1 MATAMRK
8 TTWLEGINTMPYDNG
23 LAQRV
28 REILEEEPGFDEK
41 KMFGGIC
48 FLLFGNMVCGI
59 IRDDLIVRVGAANYN
74 AALKMHNT
82 KKFDLTGKALT
93 GWVMVL
99 SKELDSDEELSE
111 WVYKAVKFV
120 RTLPLK

>member
-1 MATAMRK
+1 MA
-8 TTWLEGINTMPYDNG
+8 YDEG

-28 REILEEEPGFDEK
+28 REIVEEEPGFDEK

-59 IRDDLIVRVGAANYN
+59 IKDDLIVRVGTDRYAET
-74 AALKMHNT
+74 LKIPLT
-82 KKFDLTGKALT
+82 REFDLTGKPLK

-99 SKELDSDEELSE
+99 SEALDSDEELND
-111 WVYKAVKFV
+111 WLQRAVSFV
-120 RTLPLK
+120 RTLPPK

>member
-1 MATAMRK
+1 
-8 TTWLEGINTMPYDNG
+8 MPYDKG

-28 REILEEEPGFDEK
+28 RELLEEEPGFDEK

-59 IRDDLIVRVGAANYN
+59 INDDLIVRIGADTYEE
-74 AALKMHNT
+74 ALKLSGT
-82 KKFDLTGKALT
+82 KKFDLTGKPMK

-99 SKELDSDEELSE
+99 SKALESDEILSE
-111 WVYKAVKFV
+111 WVQKASTYV
-120 RTLPLK
+120 RSLPPK

>member
-1 MATAMRK
+1 
-8 TTWLEGINTMPYDNG
+8 MPYDAG

-28 REILEEEPGFDEK
+28 REILEEEPEFDEK

-74 AALKMHNT
+74 EALKMPHT
-82 KKFDLTGKALT
+82 KKFDLTGKALK
-93 GWVMVL
+93 GWVMVI
-99 SKELDSDEELSE
+99 SEALDSDEELSD
-111 WVYKAVKFV
+111 WVQKAVNFV
-120 RTLPLK
+120 RTLPPK

>member
-1 MATAMRK
+1 
-8 TTWLEGINTMPYDNG
+8 MPYDMG

-28 REILEEEPGFDEK
+28 REILEEEQGFDEK

-74 AALKMHNT
+74 KALKMPKT

-99 SKELDSDEELSE
+99 STALDADEDLSD
-111 WVYKAVKFV
+111 WVQKAVTFV
-120 RTLPLK
+120 RLLPPK

>member
-1 MATAMRK
+1 
-8 TTWLEGINTMPYDNG
+8 MPYDKG

-28 REILEEEPGFDEK
+28 REVLEEEPGFDEK

-59 IRDDLIVRVGAANYN
+59 IRDDLIVRVGAANFN
-74 AALKMHNT
+74 AALKMPHT

-99 SKELDSDEELSE
+99 STVLDSDEVLND
-111 WVYKAVKFV
+111 WVQKAVKFV
-120 RTLPLK
+120 RTLPPK

>member
-1 MATAMRK
+1 
-8 TTWLEGINTMPYDNG
+8 MPYDTG

-59 IRDDLIVRVGAANYN
+59 IKDDLIVRVGAAKYDV
-74 AALKMHNT
+74 ALKMPHT

-99 SKELDSDEELSE
+99 STALDSDEELSD
-111 WVYKAVKFV
+111 WVQKAVPFV
-120 RTLPLK
+120 RTLPPK

>member
-1 MATAMRK
+1 M
-8 TTWLEGINTMPYDNG
+8 GYDDG

-28 REILEEEPGFDEK
+28 RDILEEEPGFDEK

-59 IRDDLIVRVGAANYN
+59 IKDDLISRVGTGRYEEM
-74 AALKMHNT
+74 LQMPQT
-82 KKFDLTGKALT
+82 KQFDITGKPMK

-99 SKELDSDEELSE
+99 SAALDSDEELNN
-111 WVYKAVKFV
+111 WVQRAIFFV
-120 RTLPLK
+120 RTLPPK

>member
-1 MATAMRK
+1 
-8 TTWLEGINTMPYDNG
+8 MPYDKG

-28 REILEEEPGFDEK
+28 REVLEEEPGFDEK

-74 AALKMHNT
+74 AALKMPHT
-82 KKFDLTGKALT
+82 KKFDLTGKVLT

-99 SKELDSDEELSE
+99 STVLDSDEVLND
-111 WVYKAVKFV
+111 WVQKAVKFV
-120 RTLPLK
+120 RTLPPK

>member
-1 MATAMRK
+1 MA
-8 TTWLEGINTMPYDNG
+8 YDDG

-28 REILEEEPGFDEK
+28 RDILAEESGFAEK

-59 IRDDLIVRVGAANYN
+59 IKDDLIVRVGADIYEEM
-74 AALKMHNT
+74 LKMPHAG
-82 KKFDLTGKALT
+82 KFDITGKPMK

-99 SKELDSDEELSE
+99 SAALDLYEELND
-111 WVYKAVKFV
+111 WVHRAVFFV
-120 RTLPLK
+120 RTLPPK

>member
-1 MATAMRK
+1 MS
-8 TTWLEGINTMPYDNG
+8 YDKG

-59 IRDDLIVRVGAANYN
+59 IKDDLIVRVGAANYN
-74 AALKMHNT
+74 EALRMPQT

-99 SKELDSDEELSE
+99 PEALDSDEELND
-111 WVYKAVKFV
+111 WVQKAVTFV
-120 RTLPLK
+120 RTLPHK

>member
-1 MATAMRK
+1 MA
-8 TTWLEGINTMPYDNG
+8 YDTG

-28 REILEEEPGFDEK
+28 RELLEEEPAFGEK

-59 IRDDLIVRVGAANYN
+59 IKDDLIARVGVDRYAEM
-74 AALKMHNT
+74 LKMPHT
-82 KKFDLTGKALT
+82 KKFDLTGKPLK

-99 SKELDSDEELSE
+99 SEALDSDEELND
-111 WVYKAVKFV
+111 WVQRAVSFV
-120 RTLPLK
+120 RTLPPK

>member
-1 MATAMRK
+1 MS
-8 TTWLEGINTMPYDNG
+8 YDAG

-28 REILEEEPGFDEK
+28 REILEGEFGFEEK

-48 FLLFGNMVCGI
+48 FLLSGNMACGI
-59 IRDDLIVRVGAANYN
+59 IKDNLIVRIGTDNYR
-74 AALKMHNT
+74 AALKKPHT

-99 SKELDSDEELSE
+99 SRGLDSDEELSK
-111 WVYKAVKFV
+111 WVHKAVDFV
-120 RTLPLK
+120 RTLPPK

>member
-1 MATAMRK
+1 MA
-8 TTWLEGINTMPYDNG
+8 YDKG

-28 REILEEEPGFDEK
+28 REILQEEPEFDEK

-59 IRDDLIVRVGAANYN
+59 IKEDLIVRVGADNY
-74 AALKMHNT
+74 AEALKIPHT
-82 KKFDLTGKALT
+82 RQFDITGRPLK

-99 SKELDSDEELSE
+99 AAALDSDEELQD
-111 WVYKAVKFV
+111 WVQKAVSFV
-120 RTLPLK
+120 RTLPPK

>member
-1 MATAMRK
+1 
-8 TTWLEGINTMPYDNG
+8 MPYDEG

-28 REILEEEPGFDEK
+28 RELLEEEPGFDEK

-59 IRDDLIVRVGAANYN
+59 INDDLIVRVGVDVYEE
-74 AALKMHNT
+74 ALKLAQT
-82 KKFDLTGKALT
+82 KKFDLTGRPMR

-99 SKELDSDEELSE
+99 SPGLESDENLSQ
-111 WVYKAVKFV
+111 WVQKAVTYV
-120 RTLPLK
+120 RSLPSKQGI

>member
-1 MATAMRK
+1 MA
-8 TTWLEGINTMPYDNG
+8 YDTG

-28 REILEEEPGFDEK
+28 RELLEEEPEFGEK

-59 IRDDLIVRVGAANYN
+59 IKDDLIVRVGVDRYAEM
-74 AALKMHNT
+74 LKMPHT
-82 KKFDLTGKALT
+82 KKFDLTGKPLK

-99 SKELDSDEELSE
+99 SEALDADEELND
-111 WVYKAVKFV
+111 WVQRAVSFV
-120 RTLPLK
+120 RTLPPK

>member
-1 MATAMRK
+1 
-8 TTWLEGINTMPYDNG
+8 MPYDKG

-74 AALKMHNT
+74 AALKMPHT

-99 SKELDSDEELSE
+99 STVLDSDKVLND
-111 WVYKAVKFV
+111 WVQKAVKFV
-120 RTLPLK
+120 RTLPPK